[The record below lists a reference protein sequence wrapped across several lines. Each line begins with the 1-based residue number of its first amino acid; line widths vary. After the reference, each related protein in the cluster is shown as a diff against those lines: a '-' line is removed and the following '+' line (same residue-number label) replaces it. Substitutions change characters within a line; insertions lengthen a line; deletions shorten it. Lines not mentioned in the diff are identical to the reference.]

1 MLFQTLDDKNECV
14 GYYANNEL
22 VFGQELPSNLMRTWK
37 YSQHASAFD
46 LEVASIYCNGKSLDS
61 VCPENLASEWKA
73 VKRKLKAF
81 MQSFFEAKVSLK
93 DNCFFD
99 LVPNKFLIKY
109 CEIKNQITEHVLE
122 NYPKPNNYDFLLD
135 LTKMIE
141 EIKFQKLNIDKEPWK
156 HWGIKMHHRMRKIV
170 PYIAYNPFG
179 TITGRLGVQSGSFP
193 ILNASRGARGAIL
206 PNNDFFIEL
215 DFNAAELRVFLAL
228 DDKQQPDI
236 DIHEWNAKHVFEE
249 DLDRDEIK
257 RRTFSWL
264 YNPKAVDKTLEAC
277 YNKERVKEKY
287 FDGFHVN
294 TTFGRK
300 IEADDHHALN
310 YIVQSTTSDLFL
322 KQAIKIWKILKGRRS
337 NVAFTIH
344 DSLIMDYH
352 LSDKELI
359 KDLIEEFSNTELG
372 KFKVNVSGG
381 KNFGNMK
388 KMDL

>member
-1 MLFQTLDDKNECV
+1 MRNLWKKLQKN
-14 GYYANNEL
+14 
-22 VFGQELPSNLMRTWK
+22 
-37 YSQHASAFD
+37 
-46 LEVASIYCNGKSLDS
+46 
-61 VCPENLASEWKA
+61 
-73 VKRKLKAF
+73 
-81 MQSFFEAKVSLK
+81 
-93 DNCFFD
+93 
-99 LVPNKFLIKY
+99 VPK
-109 CEIKNQITEHVLE
+109 
-122 NYPKPNNYDFLLD
+122 
-135 LTKMIE
+135 
-141 EIKFQKLNIDKEPWK
+141 
-156 HWGIKMHHRMRKIV
+156 
-170 PYIAYNPFG
+170 IAYNPYG

-193 ILNASRGARGAIL
+193 ILNVSREARRAIL
-206 PNNDFFIEL
+206 PNNDCFVEL
-215 DFNAAELRVFLAL
+215 DFNAAELRVLLAL
-228 DDKQQPDI
+228 NGKDQPEN
-236 DIHEWNAKHVFEE
+236 DIHEWNAKNVFKES
-249 DLDRDEIK
+249 LDRDEIK
-257 RRTFSWL
+257 KKTFSWL
-264 YNPKAVDKTLEAC
+264 YNPKAVDKTLETC

-287 FDGFHVN
+287 FDGSHVN